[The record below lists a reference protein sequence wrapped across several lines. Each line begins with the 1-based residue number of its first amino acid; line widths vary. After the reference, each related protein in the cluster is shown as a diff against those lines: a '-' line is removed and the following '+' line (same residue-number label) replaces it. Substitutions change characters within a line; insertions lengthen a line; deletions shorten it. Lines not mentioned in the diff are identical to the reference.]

1 MGHYGRITVSDNG
14 EGKFEGV
21 KPGDIVQFGT
31 DTKSRANV
39 CNRIYK
45 LADGKTP
52 LWTVPDSFRNAA
64 TALAGT
70 VVDVNPDKRILAVN
84 IDKEGAG
91 LRYLQMNRVNSYQKL
106 EVLIYDTKAQTVTEG
121 SLNDLQKGDFV
132 VARMAW
138 YLISYIVI
146 YR

>member
-1 MGHYGRITVSDNG
+1 M
-14 EGKFEGV
+14 
-21 KPGDIVQFGT
+21 
-31 DTKSRANV
+31 
-39 CNRIYK
+39 
-45 LADGKTP
+45 
-52 LWTVPDSFRNAA
+52 
-64 TALAGT
+64 
-70 VVDVNPDKRILAVN
+70 NPDKRILAVN